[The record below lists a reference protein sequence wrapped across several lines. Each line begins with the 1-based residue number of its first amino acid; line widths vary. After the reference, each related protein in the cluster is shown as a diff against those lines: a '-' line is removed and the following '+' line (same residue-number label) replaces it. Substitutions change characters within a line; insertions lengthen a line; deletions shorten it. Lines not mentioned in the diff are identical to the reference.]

1 VFYLKR
7 LLLLL
12 IWILFVSN
20 FLFAWAVWHI
30 MAGGQRIEKSKAD
43 IIIKIA
49 KVPSVFFHELIV
61 YTGLGPSQLAIPNQI
76 DQYRTKNMSGYLLI
90 STLSS
95 ENQLAEI
102 QLLDLEKKKVVQRWQ
117 PNFDDLE
124 LKNIS
129 KFNLRMTHPL
139 LLKKDLI
146 TIADGIL
153 YRFDKNSMIK
163 WKNDGNFHHSIE
175 LDAENSIWVCGTI
188 NRAVNGH
195 SIHSTIWDD
204 GIFKLNPD
212 NGKTI
217 FKKSIYDILIENNY
231 QYILFNTGPNTQDLI
246 HVNDIQPAFKTTK
259 YWQKGD
265 LLISM
270 RNRSSVFLYRP
281 STNKIIWF
289 KTGPWNFQHDCD
301 FLNDT
306 EIGVFGNDVTD
317 FNGKSY
323 LIHGHNNQYVYN
335 FKSGKVSTPYTQ
347 MFKNGKIKTLT
358 EGRSRILP
366 DGQLFVEETNF
377 GRILFG
383 DFKGVNGTYVNRIN
397 DDYIGM
403 LGWSRYYT
411 KEEYKLSTQ

>member
-1 VFYLKR
+1 
-7 LLLLL
+7 
-12 IWILFVSN
+12 
-20 FLFAWAVWHI
+20 
-30 MAGGQRIEKSKAD
+30 MAGGQKIEKNKAD
-43 IIIKIA
+43 LIIDLA
-49 KVPSVFFHELIV
+49 KLPSVFFHEFIV
-61 YTGLGPSQLAIPNQI
+61 FTGLGPSQLAIPNQV
-76 DQYRTKNMSGYLLI
+76 DQYQTKKMSGYLLI
-90 STLSS
+90 SSIS
-95 ENQLAEI
+95 PKNQLAEI
-102 QLLDLEKKKVVQRWQ
+102 QLLDLGKKSILKRWQ
-117 PNFDDLE
+117 PDFDDLE

-129 KFNLRMTHPL
+129 KFNLRLTHPL
-139 LLKKDLI
+139 LFKNDLI

-153 YRFDKNSMIK
+153 YRLDKNSKIK

-175 LDAENSIWVCGTI
+175 LDADNNIWVCGTI
-188 NRAVNGH
+188 NRSINGQ
-195 SIHSTIWDD
+195 SIQSNIWDD
-204 GIFKLNPD
+204 GIFKLNPA

-231 QYILFNTGPNTQDLI
+231 QYILFNTGPNSQDLI

-281 STNKIIWF
+281 TTNKIIWF

-335 FKSGKVSTPYTQ
+335 FESGKVSTPYTQ

-383 DFKGVNGTYVNRIN
+383 DSQGVNGTYVNRIN
-397 DDYIGM
+397 DDHIGM